1 MYWPRVLIWTFF
13 CSWTHPEYF
22 PRHAGVHSGAKI
34 DSIFISLL
42 CRTILHA
49 TLNMFLSIEQ
59 RNVGIVAILYQVLP
73 FIHINFSNVSGLIEH
88 LGVKETDFVKQ
99 IHHFKAGDWTTIKS
113 ICLVYELTPLKS
125 PVSTVGCRLLWKSNG
140 ISIDDWLR
148 SPAA

>member
-1 MYWPRVLIWTFF
+1 MDTSRILSKTCWCAQW
-13 CSWTHPEYF
+13 CE
-22 PRHAGVHSGAKI
+22 I

-49 TLNMFLSIEQ
+49 ILNMFLLIEQ

-73 FIHINFSNVSGLIEH
+73 FIHNNFSNVSCLIER
-88 LGVKETDFVKQ
+88 LGVWETDFVKQ
-99 IHHFKAGDWTTIKS
+99 IHQFQAGDWTTIKS
-113 ICLVYELTPLKS
+113 ICLVYELAPLKS
-125 PVSTVGCRLLWKSNG
+125 PVASSTVRCMFHWKSNG